1 LTYEADTNLIY
12 YRVSDMTPGSPVVSP
27 ANPAFENQMV
37 NSIIVGVCMSIIGL
51 LISLF
56 SYGRLKTIS
65 RTD

>member
-1 LTYEADTNLIY
+1 
-12 YRVSDMTPGSPVVSP
+12 MTPGSPVVSP

-37 NSIIVGVCMSIIGL
+37 NSIIVGVCISIIGL

-56 SYGRLKTIS
+56 GYGRLKTIS